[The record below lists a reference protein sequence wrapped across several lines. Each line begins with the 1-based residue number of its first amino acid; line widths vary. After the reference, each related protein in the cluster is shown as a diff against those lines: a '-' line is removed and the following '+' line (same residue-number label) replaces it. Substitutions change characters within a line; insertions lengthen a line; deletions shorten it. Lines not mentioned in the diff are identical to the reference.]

1 MTDTVYIQPHQ
12 RALHQAGLKSLLLVQ
27 FLTLL
32 AFLPYLP
39 IWFLLVYILVGFW
52 RWRAVH
58 GQLRRPPF
66 IILLAAVVLGFGALL
81 VSGLNRYSL
90 DSAVALCLLGYL
102 LKSLEV
108 LRRRDGIFQV
118 YLGYFLAGVFLLYRF
133 DPLAALIMIGLLFF
147 NTLALQAV
155 TAGASFS
162 WRYGLNQSSVI
173 LLAAIPIM
181 VAGYLFFPRLP
192 PLWQIPNDQRGAQ
205 TGMTD
210 ELTPGSV
217 EQLAQSVAPVFRV
230 AFDTPLPA
238 RNQWYWRGTTLS
250 IFDGRSWKA
259 EYSSANPGRWPPQ
272 AELPAGLGSESSY
285 SIIMENSGQRWLYF
299 LDWPTVIDAQNSL
312 ILPDGR
318 AASRDPISTVLRY
331 RASSHASV
339 NWPDQ
344 SQLISANLR
353 LPERGNE
360 RLRQWAQTLREQSG
374 SDAAFIDALMDHI
387 RSENFYYTL
396 QPPGYGGDQS
406 LADFWLTGR
415 RGFCSH
421 YASALG
427 FILRSVGIPA
437 RLVGGYLGGTYN
449 SNGEYIQVRQMEAHV
464 WVEVWVDQ
472 MWHRVDPTAAVA
484 PDRIE
489 MNLDTLFLRTQPGD
503 LPLMSRIGSL
513 SLLNSLNLYWD
524 SVLYQWQV
532 LILDY
537 ENDVAKAWFEAAFG
551 RFSPLKL
558 AITVLSLMGLVGL
571 VMALALGMVV
581 LPRRKRE
588 PFRSLA
594 RIERWYGVRTD
605 AETLRD
611 YFQRLAAQ
619 HPNHGALMVLAGHI
633 ERSLYQSA
641 QPTSAQDVHLA
652 FGQLRKQRRQ
662 HSH

>member
-1 MTDTVYIQPHQ
+1 MTDTAYIQPHQ

-27 FLTLL
+27 LLTLL

-39 IWFLLVYILVGFW
+39 VWFLLVYILVGFW

-66 IILLAAVVLGFGALL
+66 TILLAAVVLGLGGLL

-133 DPLAALIMIGLLFF
+133 DPLAALIMIVLLFF

-155 TAGASFS
+155 TAGGSFT
-162 WRYGLNQSSVI
+162 WRYGLKQSSVI

-210 ELTPGSV
+210 EITPGSV
-217 EQLAQSVAPVFRV
+217 EQLARSVAPVFRV

-238 RNQWYWRGTTLS
+238 RKQWYWRGTTLS

-272 AELPAGLGSESSY
+272 AELPQGLGLESNY
-285 SIIMENSGQRWLYF
+285 TVIMENSGQRWLYF
-299 LDWPTVIDAQNSL
+299 MDWPTTIEAQNSL

-318 AASRDPISTVLRY
+318 AASRAPISTVLRY
-331 RASSHASV
+331 RASSHRRV

-344 SQLISANLR
+344 SLLIEQNLR

-360 RLRQWAQTLREQSG
+360 RLRQWAQTLRQQHS
-374 SDAAFIDALMDHI
+374 SNAAFIDALMEHI
-387 RSENFYYTL
+387 STEDFYYTL
-396 QPPGYGGDQS
+396 QPPGYQGNQS

-421 YASALG
+421 YASAVG
-427 FILRSVGIPA
+427 YILRSVGIPA

-449 SNGEYIQVRQMEAHV
+449 SNGDYVQVRQMEAHV
-464 WVEVWVDQ
+464 WVEVWLDQ
-472 MWHRVDPTAAVA
+472 AWRRYDPTGAVA
-484 PDRIE
+484 PGRIE
-489 MNLDTLFLRTQPGD
+489 MNLDSLLRITAPGD
-503 LPLMSRIGSL
+503 LPLLSRIGSIG
-513 SLLNSLNLYWD
+513 LLNNLNLYWD

-537 ENDVAKAWFEAAFG
+537 ENDLAKAWFEVAFG

-558 AITVLSLMGLVGL
+558 AIAVLSLMGLVGL
-571 VMALALGMVV
+571 VMALAMGMVV
-581 LPRRKRE
+581 VPRRKRE

-594 RIERWYGVRTD
+594 QIERWYGVR
-605 AETLRD
+605 AESETLRA
-611 YFQRLAAQ
+611 YFQRLVAQ
-619 HPNHGALMVLAGHI
+619 HPSHTALMLLAGLV
-633 ERSLYQSA
+633 ERALYQPA
-641 QPTSAQDVHLA
+641 EPLPQRDFQLVLD
-652 FGQLRKQRRQ
+652 QLRQQRRQ
-662 HSH
+662 QDH

>member
-1 MTDTVYIQPHQ
+1 MTDTAYIQPHQ

-27 FLTLL
+27 LLTLL

-39 IWFLLVYILVGFW
+39 VWFLLVYSLVGFW

-58 GQLRRPPF
+58 GQLRKPPF
-66 IILLAAVVLGFGALL
+66 IVLLAVVVLGVGALL

-155 TAGASFS
+155 TAGGSFS
-162 WRYGLNQSSVI
+162 WRYGLNQTSVI

-210 ELTPGSV
+210 EITPGSV

-230 AFDTPLPA
+230 AFDTPLPD

-250 IFDGRSWKA
+250 VFNGTSWRA
-259 EYSSANPGRWPPQ
+259 EYSSANPARWPPQ
-272 AELPAGLGSESSY
+272 SELPSGLGAASNY
-285 SIIMENSGQRWLYF
+285 TVIMENSGQRWLYF
-299 LDWPTVIDAQNSL
+299 LDWPTSIDAQNSL
-312 ILPDGR
+312 VLPDAR

-331 RASSHASV
+331 RASSHARV

-344 SQLISANLR
+344 SRLIEANLR

-360 RLRQWAQTLREQSG
+360 RLRQWAQTLRQQYG
-374 SDAAFIDALMDHI
+374 SDLAFIEALMAHI
-387 RSENFYYTL
+387 RTEDFYYTL
-396 QPPGYGGDQS
+396 RPPGYEGNQS

-421 YASALG
+421 YASAFG
-427 FILRSVGIPA
+427 YILRSVGIPT

-449 SNGEYIQVRQMEAHV
+449 ASGDYVQVRQMEAHV
-464 WVEVWVDQ
+464 WVEVWLDQ
-472 MWHRVDPTAAVA
+472 AWQRFDPTAAVA
-484 PDRIE
+484 PGRIE
-489 MNLDTLFLRTQPGD
+489 MNLDSLLRNTAPGE
-503 LPLMSRIGSL
+503 LPLLSRIGSI

-558 AITVLSLMGLVGL
+558 AFAVLSLMALVGL
-571 VMALALGMVV
+571 VMAFGLGMLT

-588 PFRSLA
+588 PFRSLS
-594 RIERWYGVRTD
+594 RIERWYGVRAE
-605 AETLRD
+605 AETLRS

-619 HPNHGALMVLAGHI
+619 HPHHSALLVLAGLI
-633 ERSLYQSA
+633 ERSLYQPAESLTA
-641 QPTSAQDVHLA
+641 RDFHLA
-652 FGQLRKQRRQ
+652 LRQLRQQRRQ
-662 HSH
+662 YSQ